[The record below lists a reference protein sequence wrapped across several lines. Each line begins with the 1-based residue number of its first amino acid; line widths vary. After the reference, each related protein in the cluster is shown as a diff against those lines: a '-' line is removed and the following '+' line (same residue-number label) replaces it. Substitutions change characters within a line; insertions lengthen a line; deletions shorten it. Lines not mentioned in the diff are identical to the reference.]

1 MDDWENVVQ
10 WTKQKR
16 QEEKRKEWEHF
27 KRTCRNWPVIS
38 IITVAFGGL
47 AFLMLDPMRGIVCT
61 IIAFIASVVFV
72 EHFS

>member
-38 IITVAFGGL
+38 IV
-47 AFLMLDPMRGIVCT
+47 LDAVG
-61 IIAFIASVVFV
+61 
-72 EHFS
+72 